1 MSTNANI
8 TNITNTSNMDTMTRS
23 ESVNTVITDNNAL
36 KQEIEELKTMMK
48 LMLATIANGSAVA
61 EATAAEANAVEA
73 DAIKAVV
80 EADAIK
86 AVVEAD
92 AIKAVVEAAEI
103 KAAVE
108 AEAKAAEVKADA
120 IKAAVEA
127 EAKVAEIKAAVEAEA
142 KAAEVK
148 AKELATFINKILQND
163 IYVNGEITQ
172 IKPYATNV
180 KVLNKKGSVTFINE
194 IYGANVNFIDG
205 TGGLQIPFDQITL
218 TIKES
223 PEWIAHLKK
232 EKDASDA
239 LERERLERERIERER
254 TEARRFV
261 HNVPILVGGPPM
273 FIGGN
278 RSLGFLTVHSHSH
291 PFGRVTYT
299 F

>member
-1 MSTNANI
+1 M
-8 TNITNTSNMDTMTRS
+8 
-23 ESVNTVITDNNAL
+23 
-36 KQEIEELKTMMK
+36 
-48 LMLATIANGSAVA
+48 
-61 EATAAEANAVEA
+61 
-73 DAIKAVV
+73 
-80 EADAIK
+80 
-86 AVVEAD
+86 
-92 AIKAVVEAAEI
+92 
-103 KAAVE
+103 
-108 AEAKAAEVKADA
+108 
-120 IKAAVEA
+120 
-127 EAKVAEIKAAVEAEA
+127 
-142 KAAEVK
+142 
-148 AKELATFINKILQND
+148 
-163 IYVNGEITQ
+163 
-172 IKPYATNV
+172 